1 MKSLRL
7 TMQSGVAIQ
16 DPPTPKVLLP
26 DLQTLELVGSME
38 VRSDY
43 LSRLFPSLERFEFQK
58 QDLITGLIQRARV
71 LSNYDF
77 VIEPNINPIAA
88 AC

>member
-1 MKSLRL
+1 
-7 TMQSGVAIQ
+7 MQSGTAIQ
-16 DPPTPKVLLP
+16 DPPTPRILLP
-26 DLQTLELVGSME
+26 ELQILELVGSME
-38 VRSDY
+38 VRSDH
-43 LSRLFPSLERFEFQK
+43 LSRLFPSMERFDFQK

-77 VIEPNINPIAA
+77 VVEPNINPIAA

>member
-1 MKSLRL
+1 LK
-7 TMQSGVAIQ
+7 
-16 DPPTPKVLLP
+16 
-26 DLQTLELVGSME
+26 TLELVGSME
-38 VRSDY
+38 VHSDQ
-43 LSRLFPSLERFEFQK
+43 LSCLFPSLERFDFQK
-58 QDLITGLIQRARV
+58 QDLITGLIQRSRV